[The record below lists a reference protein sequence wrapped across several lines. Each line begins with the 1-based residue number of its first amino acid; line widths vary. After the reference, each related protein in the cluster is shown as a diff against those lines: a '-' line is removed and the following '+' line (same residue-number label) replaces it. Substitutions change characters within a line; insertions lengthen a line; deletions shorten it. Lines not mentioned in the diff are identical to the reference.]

1 MAKVTERVEEAKQLL
16 EWVLLGAARVLLVRV
31 VLARELLV
39 VLVAAELLVLG
50 RWCRHKS
57 RSWNMR
63 IASNDSAPCWNYTT
77 AHMPEPSYR
86 VRQLDGTIEEVAAT
100 APCKFLCTTR
110 SDTGRSDDLS
120 NPHHSAVALPK
131 GHPGAGRAER
141 ACAAGQAAAVS
152 ALLV

>member
-57 RSWNMR
+57 RSWNMPAQWW
-63 IASNDSAPCWNYTT
+63 ASIPRC
-77 AHMPEPSYR
+77 
-86 VRQLDGTIEEVAAT
+86 V
-100 APCKFLCTTR
+100 
-110 SDTGRSDDLS
+110 
-120 NPHHSAVALPK
+120 
-131 GHPGAGRAER
+131 
-141 ACAAGQAAAVS
+141 
-152 ALLV
+152 

>member
-1 MAKVTERVEEAKQLL
+1 MDGAVAKVTERVEAAQQLV
-16 EWVLLGAARVLLVRV
+16 EWVGAAGVLVRV
-31 VLARELLV
+31 VARELAVLV
-39 VLVAAELLVLG
+39 VAELSVLG

-63 IASNDSAPCWNYTT
+63 IASSDSAPCWNYTT
-77 AHMPEPSYR
+77 AHMPESSCR
-86 VRQLDGTIEEVAAT
+86 ARQLDGTIEEKVAVAC
-100 APCKFLCTTR
+100 CKLLCTTR